1 MPHDNKIY
9 YQMNIC
15 PDIFIVYIIVY
26 SIRMNKNTIVR
37 LKILGKNDIMFNLG
51 VLVVG
56 MVYLIKL
63 RFQNDLEK
71 YQSKVSLYIKQF
83 ISILK
88 FNNSLSFFMVCPFC
102 LEPLQ
107 ILFRLPSQW

>member
-9 YQMNIC
+9 FHINIC
-15 PDIFIVYIIVY
+15 PDLFIVNIIVY
-26 SIRMNKNTIVR
+26 SIGMNNDTIARV
-37 LKILGKNDIMFNLG
+37 KILGKNDIMFNLG

-56 MVYLIKL
+56 MAYIIKL
-63 RFQNDLEK
+63 HFQNDLKK
-71 YQSKVSLYIKQF
+71 YQSEIHLNIKQF

-107 ILFRLPSQW
+107 